1 MKWHGCSRVGEVT
14 TALREE
20 RGLEGCAPELQT
32 HVAACPQCSELV
44 LVARALRRARE
55 EAIPRAQPAPPDL
68 LWWRAQLRRRNAL
81 AERAARPIGLVEKLA
96 LGIML
101 LWIAA
106 WAAAQREAIADALQW
121 WARSPH
127 YSLFRGNINWFTGDG
142 PSWLPAGILA
152 ATLGLLAGLATY
164 LGWRGAGT
172 KRQQD

>member
-14 TALREE
+14 AALREG
-20 RGLEGCAPELQT
+20 RGLKGVGAELQG
-32 HVAACPQCSELV
+32 HVTACPHCSELV
-44 LVARALRRARE
+44 LVARALQRAKD
-55 EAIPRAQPAPPDL
+55 EAIPQAQLVPPDL

-81 AERAARPIGLVEKLA
+81 AERAVRPIGLVEKLA

-106 WAAAQREAIADALQW
+106 WAVAQREAIADGLRWLAQ
-121 WARSPH
+121 SPY
-127 YSLFRGNINWFTGDG
+127 YSLFRGDINWFGGDG

-164 LGWRGAGT
+164 LGWRGADT